1 MKPRGPLMIEHR
13 LIEEMIEIIKK
24 EIPEIKESEKV
35 DPIFVDTAV
44 DFIKVYAD
52 KTHHGKEEDILFRDC
67 LKKKM
72 SAEDI
77 KVMNELIE
85 EHKFGRKIVDE
96 LVTAKENYVKGKNT
110 INIILEKLE
119 ILTEFYP
126 KHIEKEDK
134 NFFLNSEKYFTEEE
148 LQKMIK
154 EFWEFDKKMIHEK
167 YKMVVNKLKEKQR

>member
-24 EIPEIKESEKV
+24 EIPKIKESEKV

-44 DFIKVYAD
+44 DFIKIYAD

-72 SAEDI
+72 SAEDT

-85 EHKFGRKIVDE
+85 EHKFGRKIVSE
-96 LVTAKENYVKGKNT
+96 LVKAKENYVKGKDT
-110 INIILEKLE
+110 INIILEKLD

-126 KHIEKEDK
+126 KHIEKEGK
-134 NFFLNSEKYFTEEE
+134 NFFLNSEKYFTEAE
-148 LQKMIK
+148 LQKMLK

-167 YKMVVNKLKEKQR
+167 YKMVVNKIKEKQR